1 LYREQGHW
9 HNAQWGG
16 KADRVWIF
24 TPDMARWVQVNV
36 LKYYGIHLEPLSDG
50 AFKAEVFTKD
60 IEVLY
65 LGKARMRDDGEW
77 TATGL
82 DYRTEQWAYTF
93 PLNVLRVFFN
103 AVPRRGPIAGVTHFQ
118 VLGIPEQAD
127 ELEIRRA
134 WKRLI
139 RQWHPDVC
147 KEPDAAAMSQALNA
161 AKDIL
166 LDPKGRRLYL
176 ANMAAVKAMGVQ
188 APRQRRHEELV
199 VDRYGDYRPPLRCG
213 RLRVTG
219 HYELARLVIDKII
232 SWDDITRGS
241 KVLVT
246 SWNSNL
252 GEDGQGGIQQKWVT
266 V

>member
-1 LYREQGHW
+1 
-9 HNAQWGG
+9 
-16 KADRVWIF
+16 
-24 TPDMARWVQVNV
+24 
-36 LKYYGIHLEPLSDG
+36 
-50 AFKAEVFTKD
+50 
-60 IEVLY
+60 
-65 LGKARMRDDGEW
+65 
-77 TATGL
+77 
-82 DYRTEQWAYTF
+82 
-93 PLNVLRVFFN
+93 
-103 AVPRRGPIAGVTHFQ
+103 
-118 VLGIPEQAD
+118 
-127 ELEIRRA
+127 
-134 WKRLI
+134 
-139 RQWHPDVC
+139 
-147 KEPDAAAMSQALNA
+147 MSQALNA